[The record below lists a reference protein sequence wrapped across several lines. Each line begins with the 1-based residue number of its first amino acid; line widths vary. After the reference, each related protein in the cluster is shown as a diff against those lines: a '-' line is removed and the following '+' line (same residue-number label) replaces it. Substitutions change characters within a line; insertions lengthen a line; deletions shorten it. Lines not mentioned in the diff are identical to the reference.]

1 MESHIPKQEKNPEKK
16 LEAIHLKKNFISGGD
31 TLEILK
37 KIDVTFE
44 QNKSYAITG
53 VSGSGKSTLLQV
65 LGGLDSPTSGTVL
78 LDGQDI
84 FKWKPSEKNLF
95 FNRSIGFVFQFHYL
109 IRELTVLEN
118 VMLMGF
124 IKGDDKKHCLSRA
137 REVLSAVGVDHKRN
151 NYTTELSGGELQ
163 RVAIA
168 RAVFNRPAFLL
179 ADEPTGSL
187 DEHNAQL
194 LVQLFLQYQ
203 QEWGMGLIISTHDQE
218 VYSKMSTVYHLHEGS
233 LMLVKQA

>member
-1 MESHIPKQEKNPEKK
+1 MGEFMEKIKKLEKK
-16 LEAIHLKKNFISGGD
+16 LEAVELKKNFISGGD
-31 TLEILK
+31 VLEILK
-37 KIDVTFE
+37 NINMSFE
-44 QNKSYAITG
+44 QNRSYAITG
-53 VSGSGKSTLLQV
+53 VSGSGKSTLLQL
-65 LGGLDSPTSGTVL
+65 LGGLDTPTSGTVL

-84 FKWKPSEKNLF
+84 FTWRPSEKNLF

-124 IKGDDKKHCLSRA
+124 IKNTDKKDCLARA

-151 NYTTELSGGELQ
+151 NYPTELSGGELQ
-163 RVAIA
+163 RVAVA

-194 LVQLFLQYQ
+194 LVQLLLKYQ
-203 QEWGMGLIISTHDQE
+203 QEWGMGLIISTHDKE
-218 VYSKMSTVYHLHEGS
+218 VYSNMSTVYHLHEGVLS
-233 LMLVKQA
+233 LVKQA